1 MTLFTLMSAAAD
13 LAAAMPAQI
22 PNAAPVQPPGTG
34 GFVTALGWIKWIGF
48 ALAGVALVIV
58 AIRMFFASRR
68 GEGGEH
74 VGALGWIL
82 GGVILIGAGAGLVG
96 ALMGG

>member
-1 MTLFTLMSAAAD
+1 MTLFTLMSAAPE
-13 LAAAMPAQI
+13 LTAALPALI
-22 PNAAPVQPPGTG
+22 PDPAPVQPPGTE
-34 GFVTALGWIKWIGF
+34 GFTTAISWIKWIGF
-48 ALAGVALVIV
+48 ALAGVAIV
-58 AIRMFFASRR
+58 FAAIRMFFASRR

>member
-13 LAAAMPAQI
+13 IAAAMPAQI
-22 PNAAPVQPPGTG
+22 PNPAPVQPPGTG
-34 GFVTALGWIKWIGF
+34 GFTLAISWIKWVGF
-48 ALAGVALVIV
+48 ALAGVAIV
-58 AIRMFFASRR
+58 LAAIRMFFASRR

-96 ALMGG
+96 SLMGG

>member
-1 MTLFTLMSAAAD
+1 MNLLATLYTIAGVVLT
-13 LAAAMPAQI
+13 QI
-22 PNAAPVQPPGTG
+22 PDPDPVQPPGTD
-34 GFVTALGWIKWIGF
+34 GFTLAISWIKWIGF
-48 ALAGVALVIV
+48 ALAGVGIVIV
-58 AIRMFFASRR
+58 AIRMFFSSRR

-82 GGVILIGAGAGLVG
+82 GGVIIIGAGAGIIG

>member
-1 MTLFTLMSAAAD
+1 MTLFTLMSAAVD
-13 LAAAMPAQI
+13 FAAAMPAQI
-22 PNAAPVQPPGTG
+22 PDPAPVQPPGTQ
-34 GFVTALGWIKWIGF
+34 GFTTALAWIKWIGF

>member
-1 MTLFTLMSAAAD
+1 MILFTLMSTAAD
-13 LAAAMPAQI
+13 IAAAMPAQI
-22 PNAAPVQPPGTG
+22 PNPAPVQPPGTG
-34 GFVTALGWIKWIGF
+34 GFTLAISWIKWVGF
-48 ALAGVALVIV
+48 ALAGVAIV
-58 AIRMFFASRR
+58 LAAIRMFFASRR

-96 ALMGG
+96 SLMGG